1 MPDHFN
7 GAVVRQ
13 LYSREHLARLGFSHS
28 NNWFLKAESEGRFPK
43 RIYLSSQSVAWI
55 RSEVDAHIEAL
66 AAAREVA

>member
-1 MPDHFN
+1 MSDHFN

-13 LYSREHLARLGFSHS
+13 LYSREHLARLGFSQS
-28 NNWFLKAESEGRFPK
+28 NNTLLKLEAQGRFPK
-43 RIYLSSQSVAWI
+43 RIYLSSQSVAWL